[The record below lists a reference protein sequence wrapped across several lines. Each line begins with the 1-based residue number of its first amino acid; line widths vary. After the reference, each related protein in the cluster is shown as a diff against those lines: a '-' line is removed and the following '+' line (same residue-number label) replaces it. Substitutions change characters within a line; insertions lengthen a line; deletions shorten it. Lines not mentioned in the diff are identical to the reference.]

1 MSADFITFV
10 LKLPPQSRNFVA
22 ENVLSITLPRKHQTC
37 PHCGSSHTHV
47 HDYRIQT
54 LRGIHAPLTYQYNR
68 RRYRCQDCGKAF
80 NEENPFLSRY
90 QRMPDSIIE
99 AIVEEHKELVSEAQ
113 IAHRYDISAP
123 TVMRHFVRATEKMQ
137 AEEANT
143 ELADVL
149 SIDAFRGNV
158 VAKYQVVVNDLE
170 ARHCC
175 AILKDR
181 SMQILYDVFRSY
193 PQEER
198 ERIQLVS
205 MDLSAFFHKLIEECF
220 PNAIIAADKFHALR
234 LANDALDA
242 IRKDVQKALDKSE
255 RKSFKNAH
263 RILLAREHTLQG
275 KSLGKLNEI
284 LNLSDDLKNAHQ
296 LKEEYFELFSSTD
309 HKSYKQRLQ
318 DFADHVAASGLKEFK
333 RVLHTTYQWQEE
345 IWNGIRTGYNNGFT
359 EGCNNTIKVL
369 KRVCYGFRN
378 NDNFARR
385 ILFILNNPERQKRRT
400 KISKKFPHNG

>member
-1 MSADFITFV
+1 MSTDFITFI

-22 ENVLSITLPRKHQTC
+22 ENVLVITLPRKHQTC
-37 PHCGSSHTHV
+37 PHCGSSHNHV
-47 HDYRIQT
+47 HDYRVQT

-80 NEENPFLSRY
+80 NEENSFLSRY

-99 AIVEEHKELVSEAQ
+99 AIIEDHKELASGAQ
-113 IAHRYDISAP
+113 IAHRYDVSAP
-123 TVMRHFVRATEKMQ
+123 TVMRHFARATEKMHSD
-137 AEEANT
+137 ETST

-149 SIDAFRGNV
+149 SIDEFRGNV
-158 VAKYQVVVNDLE
+158 GAKYQVVVNDLK

-181 SMQILYDVFRSY
+181 SMQILYDVFLSY
-193 PQEER
+193 PQEKR
-198 ERIQLVS
+198 EQIQLVS
-205 MDLSAFFHKLIEECF
+205 MDLSAFFRKLIEECF

-242 IRKDVQKALDKSE
+242 IRKDVQKTLDVSA
-255 RKSFKNAH
+255 RKSFKNAR
-263 RILLAREHTLQG
+263 RILLARKHTLQG
-275 KSLGKLNEI
+275 QSLEKLNDI
-284 LNLSDDLKNAHQ
+284 LSVSDDLKKAHQ

-309 HKSYKQRLQ
+309 HADYKKRLQ
-318 DFADHVAASGLKEFK
+318 DFAAHVAEFGLKEFK
-333 RVLHTTYQWQEE
+333 RVLRTTYQWQEE

-359 EGCNNTIKVL
+359 EGCNNTIKAL

-378 NDNFARR
+378 IENFKRR
-385 ILFILNNPERQKRRT
+385 ILFILNNPARQERRT
-400 KISKKFPHNG
+400 KNLKKVPHNT